1 MAQTDPKRPSALP
14 PPMGAPSNIVT
25 EIVDQIT
32 EKQSR
37 ATCRPDPL
45 PPTASFPFGFPQT
58 GLYRL
63 WVQMKRDG
71 RVYTGVFDV
80 RVN

>member
-45 PPTASFPFGFPQT
+45 PPTD
-58 GLYRL
+58 GLCNLCLGEEVEKETPYRFII
-63 WVQMKRDG
+63 QCTNGESDSPKIG
-71 RVYTGVFDV
+71 
-80 RVN
+80 